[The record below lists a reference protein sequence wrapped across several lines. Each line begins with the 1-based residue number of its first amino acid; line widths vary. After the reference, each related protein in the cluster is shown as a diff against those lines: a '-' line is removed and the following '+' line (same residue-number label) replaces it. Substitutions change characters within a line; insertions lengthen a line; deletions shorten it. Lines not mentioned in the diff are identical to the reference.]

1 MTTQKLDSKIS
12 QLLKK
17 RAEEVGKQDGLTGDL
32 LIPTLADLQQMAV
45 DMPTE
50 KGVSVLS
57 LNSSYCVFISS
68 THTEEENIHT
78 MSWVRSW
85 AKANLPHK
93 EGSNFLI
100 FETQRR
106 DEHAV
111 LRSANI
117 VQEADNERM
126 ERYFAIVAQH
136 IIRTAGEPAQESLQ
150 WLHMLWVEEAPQ
162 TPHPLLEVVRAWI
175 REQRVTKVTTEHDR
189 RFPVAILKHPTGS
202 IREITFTENDTAS
215 VLKTPESVEQVQ
227 MQMDLEEKSYLPS
240 IMPLEVVKTAHLK
253 PQTKNGAVSHELRM
267 FFEAM
272 MALENNKR
280 RADLMFRLG
289 DLIDFLY
296 PNGKFHWTNQ
306 FPHIE
311 RALNVLHSDATIPWI
326 DDTGSLRRWRPVS
339 VRTPIALSEATRDSP
354 IYFDVALPPD
364 ARQGHIVIKGIHRLL
379 GMKSAAQWNA
389 YHVAAYLWD
398 KYGTINGKLAYPT
411 KPIEIRDAQGRLTD
425 PKGQPIVNSRGKPSK
440 SIYAPEAVRQLPRE
454 PNPDAINRYPVL
466 SLEDLIRACFP
477 NGYHEKGRRE
487 YLKRAKAHWEQ
498 LEADGILVI
507 HKERNG
513 WRILPSSDHLNAHRA
528 VRKARE
534 GMY

>member
-1 MTTQKLDSKIS
+1 
-12 QLLKK
+12 
-17 RAEEVGKQDGLTGDL
+17 
-32 LIPTLADLQQMAV
+32 
-45 DMPTE
+45 
-50 KGVSVLS
+50 
-57 LNSSYCVFISS
+57 
-68 THTEEENIHT
+68 
-78 MSWVRSW
+78 
-85 AKANLPHK
+85 
-93 EGSNFLI
+93 
-100 FETQRR
+100 
-106 DEHAV
+106 
-111 LRSANI
+111 
-117 VQEADNERM
+117 
-126 ERYFAIVAQH
+126 
-136 IIRTAGEPAQESLQ
+136 
-150 WLHMLWVEEAPQ
+150 MLWAEKAPQ

-175 REQRVTKVTTEHDR
+175 QTELSTKVTGEHDR
-189 RFPVAILKHPTGS
+189 RHPVAVLKHPTGS
-202 IREITFTENDTAS
+202 IREITFTESDAAS
-215 VLKTPESVEQVQ
+215 VLKTPDRLEQVQ

-253 PQTKNGAVSHELRM
+253 PQTRAGAVSHELRL

-272 MALENNKR
+272 MALEPNKR

-296 PNGKFHWTNQ
+296 PNGKFNWTYQ

-311 RALNVLHSDATIPWI
+311 RALNVLNSDATIPWI

-339 VRTPIALSEATRDSP
+339 VRTPVALTEATRDTP

-364 ARQGHIVIKGIHRLL
+364 ARQGHIVIKGVHRLL

-398 KYGTINGKLAYPT
+398 KYGTINGKLADPT

-454 PNPDAINRYPVL
+454 TNPAAINRYPVL

-477 NGYHEKGRRE
+477 NGYPERSRRE
-487 YLKRAKAHWEQ
+487 YLSRAKAHWEQ